1 MEKRWTIRTPA
12 QLSVDLH
19 YKDLEVVNCRT
30 RDISLSGAYVE
41 VEQLQPGV
49 DTPIELVFK
58 FGEVGYYT
66 KYRVPAK
73 VMRADGAGVGIMF
86 KDIDVSTFRSLREV
100 LKHKDIELKA

>member
-12 QLSVDLH
+12 RLNVDLH

-41 VEQLQPGV
+41 VEQLQPSV
-49 DTPIELVFK
+49 DMPIDLVFK
-58 FGEVGYYT
+58 FGEVGHYT

-73 VMRADGAGVGIMF
+73 VVRSDGSGIGIMF
-86 KDIDVSTFRSLREV
+86 KDIDVSSFRSLREV
-100 LKHKDIELKA
+100 LKHKDIEIAS

>member
-12 QLSVDLH
+12 RLNVDLH

-41 VEQLQPGV
+41 MEQLQPGV
-49 DTPIELVFK
+49 DMPIELVFK
-58 FGEVGYYT
+58 FGVVGHYT

-73 VMRADGAGVGIMF
+73 VVRADGAGIGIMF
-86 KDIDVSTFRSLREV
+86 KDIDVSSFRSLREV
-100 LKHKDIELKA
+100 LKHKDVEIEA